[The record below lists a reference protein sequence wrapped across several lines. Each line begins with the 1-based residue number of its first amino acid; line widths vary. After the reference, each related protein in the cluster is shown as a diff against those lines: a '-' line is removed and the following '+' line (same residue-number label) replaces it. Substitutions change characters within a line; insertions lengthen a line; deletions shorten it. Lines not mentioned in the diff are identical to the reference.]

1 MNEIELKATRS
12 FSHVLG
18 NFTRGRRYKLD
29 ADDLAVKGLVDGGY
43 FVPTTEPE
51 VPRAVDLA
59 GIDEFLASGVGT
71 RRTRPKKSKAG
82 EPEAGVG
89 DGTGEAQPDT
99 D

>member
-18 NFTRGRRYKLD
+18 NYTRGRRYLLD
-29 ADDLAVKGLVDGGY
+29 VDHPIVKGLVDGGY
-43 FVPTTEPE
+43 FTPTTEPE
-51 VPRAVDLA
+51 VPRVVDLA
-59 GIDEFLASGVGT
+59 ELDEFLSTGVGT

-82 EPEAGVG
+82 EQKDGVG
-89 DGTGEAQPDT
+89 DGEGDLQPGT